1 MKSRAHFQSHPIHP
15 ILVAFPIAFF
25 FGAFIFD
32 IISFINSSQ
41 SLFQAATYILIA
53 GIIGG
58 LMAAIPGL
66 IDLLGTVPP
75 KSSAKKRGVKHGIIN
90 TTVVVLFAVSL
101 WLHRDSD
108 SVTWAILVVELVACI
123 LLTISGYMGGTLVYR
138 NLIGVDMRYANA
150 GKWKELFVQEGKGKI
165 EVADEDELKEN
176 QMKLI
181 HANGQRIVL
190 ARTDK
195 GYVAFDDHC
204 THRGGSLAGGAMIC
218 GTVQCPWHGSHFD
231 VKTGAV
237 KAGPAKESI
246 KTHNVTVE
254 QKKVFLEL

>member
-1 MKSRAHFQSHPIHP
+1 MRSRAHFQSHPIHP

-25 FGAFIFD
+25 IGAFVFD
-32 IISFINSSQ
+32 IISFVNGSQ
-41 SLFQAATYILIA
+41 SLFQAATYIVIA

-75 KSSAKKRGVKHGIIN
+75 NSSAKKRGVKHGLLN
-90 TTVVVLFAVSL
+90 TTVVVLFAISL
-101 WLHRDSD
+101 WLHSNSD
-108 SVTWAILVVELVACI
+108 GVTAAILIVELVACT

-138 NLIGVDMRYANA
+138 NIIGVDMRYANA
-150 GKWKELFVQEGKGKI
+150 GKWKELFVAENRGRI

-190 ARTDK
+190 AKTDK
-195 GYVAFDDHC
+195 EYVAFDDHC
-204 THRGGSLAGGAMIC
+204 THKGGSLAGGAMIC

-237 KAGPAKESI
+237 KAGPARDSI
-246 KTHNVTVE
+246 KTYHVIIE
-254 QKKVFLEL
+254 QKKVFLDL